1 MDKPDNLNNKI
12 KVKKRGNALGFWFFK
27 TIIKIFGLRAAYGL
41 LYFVCLHYCLFDRQ
55 AVKAALCY
63 LNRMFGAGN
72 FLQNRVRVY
81 KLFISQGKQL
91 IDRYVSI
98 AGAKK
103 FDIQLKGYDKLKA
116 LLENKN
122 QGLIILTAHVGN
134 WQIAMTT
141 LSEFQRKVYLV
152 MRPEDNQAVASSL
165 NISKEKDFIRV
176 INPEGFLGNVVEIIK
191 ALSEGDFVSI
201 MGDRKYGFK
210 GVEVKFFGDT
220 AYFPFGA
227 FSIAQAA
234 KVPIVLLLSAKI
246 DTCKYEIDVTNIF
259 YPKEESRN
267 KKEQLKVAVQ
277 EFANVLEQY
286 IRRYPYQCFL
296 FHDVWKN

>member
-1 MDKPDNLNNKI
+1 MDKQDSKI
-12 KVKKRGNALGFWFFK
+12 KVKKRGNKLGFWFFK
-27 TIIKIFGLRAAYGL
+27 TTIKIFGLRAAYGL

-55 AVKAALCY
+55 ASKAALCY
-63 LNRMFGAGN
+63 LDRMFGRGN
-72 FLQNRVRVY
+72 FWQRKFRVY
-81 KLFISQGKQL
+81 KLFVSQGKQL

-103 FDIQLKGYDKLKA
+103 FDIQLKGYDKLKS
-116 LLENKN
+116 LLENPQ

-191 ALSEGDFVSI
+191 ALGEGDFVSI

-210 GVEVKFFGDT
+210 GIDVKFFGDT

-234 KVPIVLLLSAKI
+234 KVPIVLLLSAKVG
-246 DTCKYEIDVTNIF
+246 TCKYEIDVTNIF
-259 YPKEESRN
+259 YPKEEPGN
-267 KKEQLKVAVQ
+267 KKEQVKLAVQ
-277 EFANVLEQY
+277 EFATILEQY
-286 IRRYPYQCFL
+286 IKKYPYQCFL
-296 FHDVWKN
+296 FHDVWSNV